1 MLVFIFS
8 NMRLLERTAS
18 RFEAEEVDVADIFP
32 AAQAE
37 VAPTLMPDAN
47 DSPGAGTSAGSN

>member
-8 NMRLLERTAS
+8 NMRLLEKCAS

-32 AAQAE
+32 ATQAE
-37 VAPTLMPDAN
+37 PAPAHAPADN